1 MKKVEAVYTANWSC
15 PECESY
21 VDDLEYELEDRETI
35 IICREYIDRGGEEF
49 EVCGCEYV
57 VRQ

>member
-1 MKKVEAVYTANWSC
+1 MKKVEAEFTANWCC

-21 VDDLEYELEDRETI
+21 VDSLEYELEDRETVI
-35 IICREYIDRGGEEF
+35 TCREDIDRGGEEF